1 MSSSTGIGFEHLTQP
16 AIDAIPAAVF
26 LTTVPAGEILR
37 ANRRA
42 SEWCGRDV
50 SSAGRLSDLLHS
62 NDARSEFGDRAEDPI
77 ACALRDG
84 SVLRDA
90 DAFLDS
96 VSSAI
101 RVVVSIEPVPNS
113 NGQPCMAVTLCS
125 RVVRTMNTAVDSP
138 TNRRRMDQVLQ
149 GAQLGTWELDV
160 ESRVL
165 TSSPQCKANHGLGR
179 DNDLQLESVIL
190 PAIDSEYRGAFRAAV
205 DAAIESGAPFEMEVP
220 LEWPDRSH
228 HVLFFA
234 GRLIDRS
241 TMAGVSLD
249 VTDRR
254 QAETVLRANERRYR
268 DIVEMANEGIWIVD
282 ADARVTFVN
291 RRMTELA
298 GWREGEML
306 GRPKWDF
313 AFEEDVAAM
322 KERFERR
329 RCGPLE
335 DIEVRL
341 RHRDGRE
348 VWTLMAARPIWDD
361 TGRLTGAL
369 DLFTDI
375 TAGKRAAE
383 ALSDADRR
391 KDEFLALLA
400 HELRAPLA
408 PIMTAVRLLQVK
420 GPANPELAKLRETI
434 YRQTMQLSKL
444 VEDLL
449 DVARITT
456 GKLQLTREVVDI
468 RVAVSQALETCDP
481 IIQQHDHRVEV
492 LLPPGTVNVEI
503 DVGRMAQVLC
513 NLLTNAA
520 KYMDRGGRIDLRV
533 TTEDGMVVI
542 TVRDRGIGIAPAM
555 QAAIFGPFVQ
565 VDGASRHRAGG
576 LGIGLALV
584 KTLTEMHDG
593 TVAVHSEGIGRGSE
607 FTVRLPIAAAP
618 RVTPQ
623 DPPTTAC
630 HEIWTAA

>member
-1 MSSSTGIGFEHLTQP
+1 MLSSTGHGFEHLSQS

-26 LTTVPAGEILR
+26 LTTLPGGEILG
-37 ANRRA
+37 ANRCD

-62 NDARSEFGDRAEDPI
+62 TDARSEFGDRADDPI
-77 ACALRDG
+77 ASALRDG

-101 RVVVSIEPVPNS
+101 RVAVSIEAVPNS
-113 NGQPCMAVTLCS
+113 SGQPCVAVTLCS
-125 RVVRTMNTAVDSP
+125 RMARTMNAAVDSS
-138 TNRRRMDQVLQ
+138 TNRRRMDLVLQ

-179 DNDLQLESVIL
+179 DDDLQLESVIL
-190 PAIDSEYRGAFRAAV
+190 PAIDPEYRGAFRAAV

-220 LEWPDRSH
+220 HAWPDRSH
-228 HVLFFA
+228 HVLFVA

-249 VTDRR
+249 VTERR
-254 QAETVLRANERRYR
+254 HAEARLRANERRYR
-268 DIVEMANEGIWIVD
+268 DIVEVANEGIWTLD
-282 ADARVTFVN
+282 RDARVTFVN

-298 GWREGEML
+298 GWPEAEML
-306 GRPKWDF
+306 ARHKWDF
-313 AFEEDVAAM
+313 AFEEDVPAM
-322 KERFERR
+322 KELFERR
-329 RCGPLE
+329 RRGSPE
-335 DIEVRL
+335 HIKEVRL
-341 RHRDGRE
+341 RHRDGHV
-348 VWTLMAARPIWDD
+348 VWTLMAARPIWDE
-361 TGRLTGAL
+361 TGRFTGAL

-375 TAGKRAAE
+375 TAGKLAEE
-383 ALSDADRR
+383 ALRDADRR

-408 PIMTAVRLLQVK
+408 PIVTAVRLLQLK
-420 GPANPELAKLRETI
+420 GPASPELEKLRATI

-449 DVARITT
+449 DVARITS
-456 GKLQLTREVVDI
+456 GKLQLTRKVADI
-468 RVAVSQALETCDP
+468 RVAVSQALEACDP
-481 IIQQHDHRVEV
+481 VIQQHHHRVEV
-492 LLPPGTVNVEI
+492 LLPPGPVDVEM

-520 KYMDRGGRIDLRV
+520 KYMDRGGRIDLSV
-533 TTEDGMVVI
+533 TTEAGMVVI
-542 TVRDRGIGIAPAM
+542 AVRDRGIGIAREM
-555 QAAIFGPFVQ
+555 QERIFDRFVQ
-565 VDGASRHRAGG
+565 VDGASRHGEGG

-584 KTLTEMHDG
+584 KTITEMHGG
-593 TVAVHSEGIGRGSE
+593 TVAVHSDGIGRGSE
-607 FTVRLPIAAAP
+607 FTMRLPVAAGP
-618 RVTPQ
+618 R
-623 DPPTTAC
+623 A
-630 HEIWTAA
+630 